1 MRRTIASITLGLP
14 LGAAC
19 SLALNLDDTAP
30 CSADSECVYTDG
42 QGTCVDGFCVPPGD
56 SVSDT
61 GDTDVDPT
69 TGADTTPTPTTST
82 TDPGDG
88 STTIDDSDTDTT
100 TTEGAECMV
109 NSDCNEDQ
117 ACGANDTCVNLLS
130 AECDILLWPEDG
142 RDNVEFLGSIMP
154 TSPPF
159 DELVQPLENAFEL
172 AVDDFNNVASLQDGQ
187 KIAWVGC
194 DSTGGDTVASA
205 AATHLVETVGVNAI
219 VGPVFSESV
228 REVAEN
234 ITVPNDVFVISP
246 TASAASLSNFED
258 NNLVWRITPNDVFQ
272 GNALIDRHVLDYDPT
287 PARLLVLNKDDA
299 YGNEL
304 QQQIAADLVTGLAP
318 AEVYFA
324 NYPGPETFASK
335 EDLLSSYGTVLG
347 QALAQPG
354 IATTMADYEAGG
366 DAAHYTHVLIIGTSE
381 AEALILSYLGVWAQ
395 LYNFADFPLITMTH
409 GAVPTM
415 EDIVN
420 NTAAHPM
427 LGPFAPL
434 LQAQMRGTSPNI
446 FDAENFTAFNIR
458 YQISFND
465 EEALTSSS
473 LAYDAALAAMFAMV
487 TVPAGEEITGAAI
500 ANGMASLND
509 PKGAEISFG
518 DQPNVFIQDAR
529 NILAAGNTVDLQG
542 VSGALNWDPTNGE
555 LRADVLGWNVGDP
568 MGPPTLTPY
577 CVYALNPDPAED
589 GTWVSAATFTPP
601 CN

>member
-1 MRRTIASITLGLP
+1 MVRRTIASITLGLP

-42 QGTCVDGFCVPPGD
+42 QGTCVDGFCVPPGG
-56 SVSDT
+56 SANDT
-61 GDTDVDPT
+61 ADTDIDPT
-69 TGADTTPTPTTST
+69 AGEETTPTPVTT
-82 TDPGDG
+82 TDPGDS
-88 STTIDDSDTDTT
+88 STTIEPEDTTT
-100 TTEGAECMV
+100 TTEGAECEV

-117 ACGANDTCVNLLS
+117 RCGDGGTCLNILS
-130 AECDILLWPEDG
+130 AECDILLWPDDG

-205 AATHLVETVGVNAI
+205 AATHLVDTVGVNAI

-234 ITVPNDVFVISP
+234 ITVPADVFVISP

-272 GNALIDRHVLDYDPT
+272 GNALIDRLTADYDPA

-304 QQQIAADLVTGLAP
+304 QQQIAADLVTDLAP

-324 NYPGPETFASK
+324 NYPGPETFGSK
-335 EDLLSSYGTVLG
+335 EELLSSYGTVLG
-347 QALAQPG
+347 QALAQAG
-354 IATTMADYEAGG
+354 IATSAMDYDSAD
-366 DAAHYTHVLIIGTSE
+366 DHYTHVLIIGTSE
-381 AEALILSYLGVWAQ
+381 AEALILSYMSAWGQ
-395 LYNFADFPLITMTH
+395 LYNFAPLPLFTVTH

-420 NTAAHPM
+420 SAAAIPELAM
-427 LGPFAPL
+427 VWPL

-458 YQISFND
+458 YQINFND

-487 TVPAGEEITGAAI
+487 TIPAGEEITGTGI
-500 ANGMASLND
+500 ANGMAALND

-518 DQPNVFIQDAR
+518 DAPNVFIQDAR

-555 LRADVLGWNVGDP
+555 LRADVLGWNVGNGLIGDP
-568 MGPPTLTPY
+568 VTLTPY
-577 CVYALNPDPAED
+577 CLYSLFPEPAED
-589 GTWVSAATFTPP
+589 GIWVSAVTGMPP